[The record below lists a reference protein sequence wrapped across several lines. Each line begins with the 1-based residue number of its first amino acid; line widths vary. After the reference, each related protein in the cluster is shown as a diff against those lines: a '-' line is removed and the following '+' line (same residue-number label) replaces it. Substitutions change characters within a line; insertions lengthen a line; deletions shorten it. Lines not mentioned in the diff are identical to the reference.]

1 MEQKGQETL
10 KYWEDVQAGVLGYI
24 REGRARSGTTKLKE
38 ESKSKKQV
46 CQRQGSN
53 VRVTETGVAGQG
65 GWRVWRHW
73 VCGKGG
79 QVMGLDAA
87 CDRVSGLGRD
97 MQDCVQTDRSGW
109 DS

>member
-24 REGRARSGTTKLKE
+24 REGRARSGATTQKE

-46 CQRQGSN
+46 RERQGSN
-53 VRVTETGVAGQG
+53 VRVTEMGVVGQG

-73 VCGKGG
+73 VCGRDGR
-79 QVMGLDAA
+79 VVGLDAA

-97 MQDCVQTDRSGW
+97 T
-109 DS
+109 